1 MAAGVLTGI
10 AGVGLT
16 LALTVAIA
24 DLARDTIDAQR
35 ARTAADA
42 AALAGV
48 STGSSG
54 SARLAAAND
63 AELVSWSRAGDDVT
77 VTVRVGDATATA
89 RATADDAARPDP

>member
-1 MAAGVLTGI
+1 MAAAVLTGI

-16 LALTVAIA
+16 LALTAAIA
-24 DLARDTIDAQR
+24 DLAGDIIDAGR

-48 STGSSG
+48 RKGRSG
-54 SARLAAAND
+54 SAQLAMAND
-63 AELVSWSRAGDDVT
+63 AELLAWSRAGDDVT

-89 RATADDAARPDP
+89 RATGDAEVGDGS